1 MAKMMCAYYGD
12 DPYDHDNRIS
22 EWARI
27 VIENTEME
35 ETFLKKYTDQMTEL
49 FDRKRI
55 CWYHIFLLDMTI
67 EGVTSKTLAF
77 RYAKLRER
85 IVLNEAAK
93 EDMLKAKTK
102 RKSFDQVVEE
112 FQAVPPAFAPQNVVG
127 NGIQYAMFEQPVIN
141 AAQWADVAVNVGA
154 AP

>member
-27 VIENTEME
+27 VIENDEME

-55 CWYHIFLLDMTI
+55 VWYHIFLLDMSI
-67 EGVTSKTLAF
+67 DGVISKTLAF
-77 RYAKLRER
+77 RYAPLRQR
-85 IVLNEAAK
+85 IVLNEVAK

-112 FQAVPPAFAPQNVVG
+112 IQAAPA
-127 NGIQYAMFEQPVIN
+127 QYAMFEQPVVNLAGFGIN
-141 AAQWADVAVNVGA
+141 AAVNAVGA
-154 AP
+154 I